1 MVNSNNLLTQRKRPR
16 KRPKSKLGMTANGSK
31 RWKSALQRGE
41 RAWARP
47 TAVFLCADCLGY
59 LHLLYMYFCMQDVVF
74 SSHNNQGNKS
84 TLLRCCV
91 SRRASI
97 LGYKGGLLA

>member
-1 MVNSNNLLTQRKRPR
+1 MDKA
-16 KRPKSKLGMTANGSK
+16 KEAEHKKKERPKSKLGMTANGSK

-41 RAWARP
+41 RAWACP

-74 SSHNNQGNKS
+74 SSHNNQSINQPFYAVVFLGV
-84 TLLRCCV
+84 LL
-91 SRRASI
+91 
-97 LGYKGGLLA
+97 YMLLY